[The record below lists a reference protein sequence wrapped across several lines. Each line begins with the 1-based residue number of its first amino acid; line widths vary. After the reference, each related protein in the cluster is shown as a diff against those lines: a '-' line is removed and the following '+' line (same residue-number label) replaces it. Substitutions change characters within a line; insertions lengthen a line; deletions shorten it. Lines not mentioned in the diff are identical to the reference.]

1 MNTFTQNKPTD
12 SQNRHTNNANN
23 TNKINKTI
31 SNNHANYNIET
42 DTNIPLYYHKT
53 TLTRD
58 LRNKSP
64 CFQNNSKDKSKSK
77 SNYK

>member
-1 MNTFTQNKPTD
+1 MNTFTQNNPTD
-12 SQNRHTNNANN
+12 TQNRISSNN

-58 LRNKSP
+58 LINKSP